1 MQKIYLSDHGPEL
14 SAAVY
19 GFWRWYKPALVSEKK
34 VSDIVHYNLELG
46 VNTFDHSNYTA
57 GGKIEELFGKVVAES
72 AVKREDI
79 VILPK
84 QASVN

>member
-1 MQKIYLSDHGPEL
+1 MVPNCRRLYMASGAGTSRPSCL
-14 SAAVY
+14 
-19 GFWRWYKPALVSEKK
+19 RKK